1 LIESHRLIRRRE
13 ERKKRLIGLFE
24 TLKERFYE
32 IADEE
37 LVKIKNKD
45 VYYVKKYSMLVPDT
59 KRKACSRERF
69 EPEFAG
75 YKGRLLSYDEAKDL
89 FYKNRNRNQLVENN
103 EIINDKEKIFSER
116 FDRPARLSTWLG
128 TNVGPRRADFYLHL
142 SHFDV

>member
-1 LIESHRLIRRRE
+1 MRAVEKTRSTNKIYIGKDLLEKLIRE

-37 LVKIKNKD
+37 WVKIKNKD

-75 YKGRLLSYDEAKDL
+75 YKGRL
-89 FYKNRNRNQLVENN
+89 
-103 EIINDKEKIFSER
+103 
-116 FDRPARLSTWLG
+116 
-128 TNVGPRRADFYLHL
+128 
-142 SHFDV
+142 